1 MSLFLQIFG
10 RELLVKSKCS
20 PEDGARRKI
29 MGLPKILE
37 FNMKEFNMNVSLKTT
52 NLNLAVASQQ
62 GGPNLMAKLKRNG
75 GPWAES
81 KHLLYSAE
89 SIIFLINSDIIYI
102 FKPITEVSG
111 SEGFRI

>member
-1 MSLFLQIFG
+1 
-10 RELLVKSKCS
+10 
-20 PEDGARRKI
+20 
-29 MGLPKILE
+29 
-37 FNMKEFNMNVSLKTT
+37 
-52 NLNLAVASQQ
+52 
-62 GGPNLMAKLKRNG
+62 MAKLKRNG

-89 SIIFLINSDIIYI
+89 SIISLINSDIIYI